1 MSLLNIDRARSLKDR
16 IDKSADPTVGE
27 LVTKYGTDVN
37 RLKMDT
43 AAGKVNPTN
52 AVMAM
57 MTIQRIVA
65 AGAKP
70 PSGTTVAQDVGMA
83 PPPQPMGMSAMVPQ
97 AAPQQA
103 PVGMAYGGQVAIS
116 NNQVPSPA
124 MERGISGLPVPD
136 NMFDYADGGMIAFAG
151 GGDVQ
156 RFQNQGAVKVGQPND
171 LRLAGFTWDQLP
183 TEDSGMYGP
192 MTRGIAEMFSRPANQ
207 RKKRDPNT
215 GEYITYS
222 EFIERAAQPQRGA
235 MPQNMSPDMQKYLQ
249 QFERGRETMTAP
261 PGADATGRPKIDPFA
276 NRTADQ
282 GQTQTNKEAVKQAV
296 ATTGLSST
304 VPSLPP
310 TTSGQTGDFV
320 VSPEER
326 ARGLVSMAG
335 LPKPEAITDEAALE
349 RIRTIE
355 EKSGVDPKFFEKIQG
370 RIDTM
375 REEAKTDKKEAANLR
390 LLEAGLGILGGSS
403 PYAFVNIGKGASE
416 AVKGFGQDL
425 KDYQKARRE
434 LDKSE
439 MELRSAEQTAAR
451 TKSAAALNM
460 VERRQDKVDA
470 AKTKEAELY
479 STAVNSF
486 YQLDEKAK
494 SRISGENISMAQ
506 LQARR
511 DEVKA
516 QLAQS
521 DRRIAEER
529 EARLE
534 AKGLLAD
541 QKYVE
546 GLTRAEKAA
555 IDPYDARIKAVE
567 TAMSNQTAALTPDF
581 LTSQQNKLDQL
592 IAQRSAAAKLA
603 REKYIND
610 YKTGRPT
617 QNNAALSAADR
628 IAGIG
633 R

>member
-1 MSLLNIDRARSLKDR
+1 MSLRTLEKAVNRTADR
-16 IDKSADPTVGE
+16 TVGD
-27 LVTKYGTDVN
+27 VVATYGSNVQ

-43 AAGKVNPTN
+43 AAGRIDPTT
-52 AVMAM
+52 ALMAM
-57 MTIQRIVA
+57 MTIQRIIA
-65 AGAKP
+65 ANTQP

-83 PPPQPMGMSAMVPQ
+83 PPPQPMGMSAMAPQ

-103 PVGMAYGGQVAIS
+103 PVGMAYGGQVAVS

-555 IDPYDARIKAVE
+555 TDPYDARIKAVE

>member
-1 MSLLNIDRARSLKDR
+1 MSLRTLEKAVNRTADR
-16 IDKSADPTVGE
+16 TVGDI
-27 LVTKYGTDVN
+27 VATYGSNVQ
-37 RLKMDT
+37 RLKMDA
-43 AAGKVNPTN
+43 AAGKIDPTT
-52 AVMAM
+52 ALMAM

-65 AGAKP
+65 ANTQP
-70 PSGTTVAQDVGMA
+70 PSGTTVAQDTGMA
-83 PPPQPMGMSAMVPQ
+83 PPPQPAMPPP

-103 PVGMAYGGQVAIS
+103 PVGMAYGGQVAVS

-136 NMFDYADGGMIAFAG
+136 NMFDYADGGMVAFAG

-156 RFQNQGAVKVGQPND
+156 RFQNQGAVKLGQPSD

-183 TEDSGMYGP
+183 VEDSGMYGP
-192 MTRGIAEMFSRPANQ
+192 MTRGITELFSRPMNQ

-222 EFIERAAQPQRGA
+222 EFIERAGQPQRGA
-235 MPQNMSPDMQKYLQ
+235 MPQNMSADMQKYLQ
-249 QFERGRETMTAP
+249 QYEQGQRGTMTAP

-282 GQTQTNKEAVKQAV
+282 GQTQANKDAVKQAV

-304 VPSLPP
+304 VPSLPFVG
-310 TTSGQTGDFV
+310 SGQTGDFAA
-320 VSPEER
+320 SPEER
-326 ARGLVSMAG
+326 ARSLVNVAG
-335 LPKPEAITDEAALE
+335 LPKPEALTDEAALE
-349 RIRTIE
+349 RIKTIE
-355 EKSGVDPKFFEKIQG
+355 EKSGVDPKFFEKIQS

-375 REEAKTDKKEAANLR
+375 REEAKTDKKEAANMR

-439 MELRSAEQTAAR
+439 MELKSAEQTAAR
-451 TKSAAALNM
+451 TKSATALSM

-486 YQLDEKAK
+486 YNLDEKAR
-494 SRISGENISMAQ
+494 SRTSGENIAMAQ

-555 IDPYDARIKAVE
+555 TDSYDARIKAVE

-592 IAQRSAAAKLA
+592 IAQRAAAAKLA
-603 REKYIND
+603 RERYIND
-610 YKTGRPT
+610 YRTGRPS

>member
-1 MSLLNIDRARSLKDR
+1 MSLRTLEKAVNRTADR
-16 IDKSADPTVGE
+16 TVGDI
-27 LVTKYGTDVN
+27 VATYGSNVQ
-37 RLKMDT
+37 RLKMDA
-43 AAGKVNPTN
+43 AAGKIDPTT
-52 AVMAM
+52 ALMAM

-65 AGAKP
+65 ANTQP
-70 PSGTTVAQDVGMA
+70 PSGTTVAQDTGMA
-83 PPPQPMGMSAMVPQ
+83 PPPQPMGMSAM
-97 AAPQQA
+97 APQA
-103 PVGMAYGGQVAIS
+103 PVGMAYGGQVAVS

-136 NMFDYADGGMIAFAG
+136 NMFDYADGGMVAFAG

-156 RFQNQGAVKVGQPND
+156 RFQNQGAVRLGQPSD

-183 TEDSGMYGP
+183 VEDSGMYGP
-192 MTRGIAEMFSRPANQ
+192 MTRGISELFSRPMNQ

-222 EFIERAAQPQRGA
+222 EFIERAAQPQRGT
-235 MPQNMSPDMQKYLQ
+235 MPQNMSSDMQKYLQ

-282 GQTQTNKEAVKQAV
+282 GQTQANKDAVKQAV

-304 VPSLPP
+304 VPSLPFVG
-310 TTSGQTGDFV
+310 SGQTGDFAA
-320 VSPEER
+320 SPEER
-326 ARGLVSMAG
+326 ARSLVNVAG

-370 RIDTM
+370 RIDSM
-375 REEAKTDKKEAANLR
+375 KEEAKTDKKEAANMR

-555 IDPYDARIKAVE
+555 TDPYDARIKAVE

>member
-16 IDKSADPTVGE
+16 INEAADPTVGA
-27 LVTKYGTDVN
+27 LVAKYGTDVN
-37 RLKMDT
+37 RLKIDT

-57 MTIQRIVA
+57 MMIQRIVA
-65 AGAKP
+65 SQTQP
-70 PSGTTVAQDVGMA
+70 PSGTTVAQDTGVA
-83 PPPQPMGMSAMVPQ
+83 PPPQAGLSAM
-97 AAPQQA
+97 APQGA
-103 PVGMAYGGQVAIS
+103 PGANPVRMAYGGQVAVS

-156 RFQNQGAVKVGQPND
+156 RFQNQGAVRLGQPSD

-183 TEDSGMYGP
+183 VEDSGMYGP
-192 MTRGIAEMFSRPANQ
+192 MTRGISELFSRPMNQ

-261 PGADATGRPKIDPFA
+261 PGADATGRPKIDPFV
-276 NRTADQ
+276 NRTANQ
-282 GQTQTNKEAVKQAV
+282 GQTQANKEAVKQAV

-310 TTSGQTGDFV
+310 AQSGQTGDFA

-335 LPKPEAITDEAALE
+335 LPKLEAITDEAALE
-349 RIRTIE
+349 RIRAVE
-355 EKSGVDPKFFEKIQG
+355 EKSGVDPRFFEKLQN

-375 REEAKTDKKEAANLR
+375 REEAKTDKKEAANMR
-390 LLEAGLGILGGSS
+390 LLEAGLNILGGSS

-439 MELRSAEQTAAR
+439 MELKSAEQTAAR
-451 TKSAAALNM
+451 TKSATALNM

-494 SRISGENISMAQ
+494 GRISGENISMAQ

-511 DEVKA
+511 DEVRA
-516 QLAQS
+516 QLAMQNRQIDES
-521 DRRIAEER
+521 RQ
-529 EARLE
+529 ARLE
-534 AKGLLAD
+534 AAGLAAD
-541 QKYVE
+541 QRFVE

-555 IDPYDARIKAVE
+555 TDSYDARIKAVE
-567 TAMSNQTAALTPDF
+567 TSMSNQTAALTPDF
-581 LTSQQNKLDQL
+581 LLKQQQKIDELV
-592 IAQRSAAAKLA
+592 AKRAAAANLA
-603 REKYIND
+603 REKYMEA
-610 YKTGRPT
+610 YRTGRPT

-633 R
+633 K